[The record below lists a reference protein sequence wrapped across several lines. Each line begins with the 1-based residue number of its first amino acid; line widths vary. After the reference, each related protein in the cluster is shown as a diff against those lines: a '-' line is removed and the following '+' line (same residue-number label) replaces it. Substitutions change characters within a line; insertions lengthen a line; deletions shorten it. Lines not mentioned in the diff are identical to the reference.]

1 MMLPPVLLAID
12 VGNTQTHIG
21 VFRGRELAED
31 WRVTTARES
40 TADEL
45 ATGYAALLALRD
57 LELRDVDAAIVS
69 SVVPQLTAQY
79 ERLSQR
85 YLRGSLV
92 VVGPGLRSGM
102 PIRIEKPH
110 ELGSDR
116 LLNAV
121 AAWER
126 HHSACVVVD
135 FGTTINF
142 DVVSARGEFLG
153 GIFAPGVEISME
165 ALFARAAKLVKVDIE
180 PPRELIGRSTEAA
193 LRSGIVYGF
202 AGAVDGIV
210 RRVRGE
216 LGDETVALA
225 TGGLAGSIVPF
236 CEQID
241 AVDPFLTLTG
251 LRLVWERNRD

>member
-1 MMLPPVLLAID
+1 MLLAID

-21 VFRGRELAED
+21 IFRGNELAED
-31 WRVTTARES
+31 WRMATAREA

-45 ATGYAALLALRD
+45 ATGYSSLLGLRD
-57 LELRDVDAAIVS
+57 LSLRDVDGAIVS
-69 SVVPQLTAQY
+69 SVVPQLTPQY
-79 ERLSQR
+79 ERLSER
-85 YLRGSLV
+85 YLRGSLLV
-92 VVGPGLRSGM
+92 VSPAIRSGM

-110 ELGSDR
+110 ELGTDR

-121 AAWER
+121 AAWDR
-126 HHSACVVVD
+126 HHRACVVVD

-153 GIFAPGVEISME
+153 GIFAPGIEISME
-165 ALFARAAKLVKVDIE
+165 ALSTRAAKLVKVDLE
-180 PPRELIGRSTEAA
+180 APRELIGRSTEAA

-210 RRVRGE
+210 GRVRRE
-216 LGDETVALA
+216 LGPDVVALA
-225 TGGLAGSIVPF
+225 TGGLAGAIVPF

-241 AVDPFLTLTG
+241 GVDPYLTLTG
-251 LRLVWERNRD
+251 LRLLWERNRD

>member
-1 MMLPPVLLAID
+1 VLLAID

-21 VFRGRELAED
+21 VFRGDELAED
-31 WRVTTARES
+31 WRIATARES

-45 ATGYAALLALRD
+45 ATGLSSLLGLRD
-57 LELRDVDAAIVS
+57 LGLRDVGGAIVS
-69 SVVPQLTAQY
+69 SVVPQLTPQY
-79 ERLSQR
+79 ERLSER
-85 YLRGSLV
+85 YLRGALV
-92 VVGPGLRSGM
+92 VVSPAIRSGM

-110 ELGSDR
+110 ELGTDR

-121 AAWER
+121 AAWDR
-126 HHSACVVVD
+126 HHRPCVVVD

-153 GIFAPGVEISME
+153 GIFAPGIEISME
-165 ALFARAAKLVKVDIE
+165 ALSTRAAKLLKVDLE
-180 PPRELIGRSTEAA
+180 PPHELIGRSTEAA

-210 RRVRGE
+210 SRVRGE
-216 LGDETVALA
+216 LGPGTVALA
-225 TGGLAGSIVPF
+225 TGGLAGAIVPF

-241 AVDPFLTLTG
+241 GIDPYLTLTG
-251 LRLVWERNRD
+251 LRLVWERNQG